1 MDDAVKEKAAIIVRE
16 REAII
21 RRQAHGHVNDEIPRP
36 PRALL
41 ILLLLPCAGCWLPSL
56 QTVGAHQSL
65 DQTERPPVSRLQR
78 AHQSSAH
85 VLPGLDSLQSWVPN
99 LQTKHPNGH

>member
-1 MDDAVKEKAAIIVRE
+1 MDDAVKEKAAIIVRK

-21 RRQAHGHVNDEIPRP
+21 RRQAHGHVNDETPRP

-65 DQTERPPVSRLQR
+65 DQTERPPVSRLKR
-78 AHQSSAH
+78 AH
-85 VLPGLDSLQSWVPN
+85 VLPGLDYLQSWVPN